1 MDGWVCV
8 CEQVDGCVGGWVEV
22 SSRGYLYFCIHL
34 MILAA
39 QVHCRTLQYIV
50 TCRSSTCSA
59 CFSSMTSIQY
69 IQIIQSTQQPVC
81 QVSLLNSQYRPSFPI
96 EVIICQCCMFLHLGT
111 SVLTWHGCQKFR
123 TPTFSG
129 ILHGFSA
136 PGFLKLSGKPFGI
149 QAIQLEMHVHVGD
162 CRRFPPGT
170 TFEF

>member
-96 EVIICQCCMFLHLGT
+96 EVIICQCCMFLH
-111 SVLTWHGCQKFR
+111 FR
-123 TPTFSG
+123 NFCLDLAWMPKISNAYILWDFAWFQCPWFLETFWKTVWNPSHPARNACPRWR
-129 ILHGFSA
+129 LQTLSA
-136 PGFLKLSGKPFGI
+136 RHNI
-149 QAIQLEMHVHVGD
+149 
-162 CRRFPPGT
+162 
-170 TFEF
+170 